1 MFMFGCFRNQTL
13 SVLHFEMFSD
23 SLQVAVGDLDPGAA
37 SFPIHV
43 LDPFFCKPYNHL
55 RLVEDGD
62 DDDHLTGATSPSS
75 QPGELGKAFGL
86 LVGFLKVRRLAI
98 H

>member
-1 MFMFGCFRNQTL
+1 MFIFGCFRNQTL

-62 DDDHLTGATSPSS
+62 VNVDDDRLTCATSPQSTWRAW
-75 QPGELGKAFGL
+75 K
-86 LVGFLKVRRLAI
+86 GF
-98 H
+98 

>member
-1 MFMFGCFRNQTL
+1 MFIFGCFRNQTL

-55 RLVEDGD
+55 RLVEDVD
-62 DDDHLTGATSPSS
+62 DRLTCATSPSS

-86 LVGFLKVRRLAI
+86 LVGFLKVCRLAI